1 MFIREVSLQNILS
14 FGASGRLAMEPL
26 NVLIG
31 PNGCGKS
38 NFIEALGLL
47 HAAPA
52 DVRVPIREGGGVED
66 WIWKGKP
73 RPSTARVEVVVDN
86 PRGRQPLRY
95 RLEFGTGGGRFSL
108 TSEILEDQ
116 RPYPGKDKPYVYL
129 ALKEGRAT
137 LNYHDPDDVVRSRQL
152 RPEEVD
158 VDQSILAQRK
168 DPDHYPEI
176 TYLGREFA
184 KMRFYREWS
193 FGRSAT
199 PRLPQKP
206 DLPNDFLLENGAN
219 LGLVLNRLERDYE
232 TKEVVVRAL
241 QQLYDGISD
250 IHIDIQYG
258 AVQLFLREGNIMI
271 PATRLSDGTLRYLCL
286 VAILCDPAPPPLVC
300 LEEPELGLH
309 PDVLPQLAD
318 LLRNA
323 SDRCQLI
330 VTTHSD
336 TLVDALTEDAQ
347 SVVVCEKPEGQTTMK
362 RLEKNKLTH
371 WLEQYRLGQLWSSGE
386 IGGNRW

>member
-1 MFIREVSLQNILS
+1 MSLQNILS
-14 FGASGRLAMEPL
+14 FGPTGRLTMEPL

-47 HAAPA
+47 RAAPT
-52 DVRVPIREGGGVED
+52 DVRIPIREGGGAED

-108 TSEILEDQ
+108 TSEILENKDPYPDKD
-116 RPYPGKDKPYVYL
+116 RPYIYL
-129 ALKEGRAT
+129 DLQGGRAT

-152 RPEEVD
+152 RLEEVD

-176 TYLGREFA
+176 TYLGSEFA

-199 PRLPQKP
+199 PRLPQKL
-206 DLPNDFLLENGAN
+206 DLPNDFLLEDGAN
-219 LGLVLNRLERDYE
+219 LGLV
-232 TKEVVVRAL
+232 
-241 QQLYDGISD
+241 
-250 IHIDIQYG
+250 G

-286 VAILCDPAPPPLVC
+286 VAILCDPTPPPLVC

-386 IGGNRW
+386 IGGNRWQGGEPDPEMVAAASPHVRRLLDRLRSAPS